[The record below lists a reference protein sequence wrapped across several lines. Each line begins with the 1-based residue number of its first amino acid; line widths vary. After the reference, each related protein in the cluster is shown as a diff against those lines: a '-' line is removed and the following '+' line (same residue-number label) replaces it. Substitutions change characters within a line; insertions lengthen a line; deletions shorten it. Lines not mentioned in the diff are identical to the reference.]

1 MKLTIG
7 RTLEGK
13 SYENIGF
20 GETLLDC
27 IYKFSSEKIKEGL
40 LADLYEFYA
49 DNDDFVDADGDFDD
63 EKYNQFLQD
72 LHQIEIDERI
82 YSFCDRNNY
91 NYTVDEEE

>member
-20 GETLLDC
+20 GKTLLDC

-40 LADLYEFYA
+40 LSDIYEFYA
-49 DNDDFVDADGDFDD
+49 DNDGFEDEDGDFDD

-82 YSFCDRNNY
+82 YSYCDRNNY
-91 NYTVDEEE
+91 KYTIDEE

>member
-1 MKLTIG
+1 MKLAIG

-13 SYENIGF
+13 SYEHIGF

-27 IYKFSSEKIKEGL
+27 IYNFSDEKIKEGL
-40 LADLYEFYA
+40 LANLYEFYA
-49 DNDDFVDADGDFDD
+49 DNDDFVDADGDFDE

-82 YSFCDRNNY
+82 YSYCDGNNY
-91 NYTVDEEE
+91 EYTIDEE

>member
-13 SYENIGF
+13 SYEHIGF

-40 LADLYEFYA
+40 LAELYEFYG
-49 DNDDFVDADGDFDD
+49 DNDDFIDADGDFDE
-63 EKYNQFLQD
+63 EKYNKFISE
-72 LHQIEIDERI
+72 LHQNEIDERI
-82 YSFCDRNNY
+82 YCWCDRNNY
-91 NYTVDEEE
+91 NYTVDVEE

>member
-13 SYENIGF
+13 SYEHIGF

-40 LADLYEFYA
+40 LAELYEFYA

-63 EKYNQFLQD
+63 EKYNKFISE
-72 LHQIEIDERI
+72 LHQNEIDERI
-82 YSFCDRNNY
+82 YCWCQGNNY
-91 NYTVDEEE
+91 NYTVEEEE